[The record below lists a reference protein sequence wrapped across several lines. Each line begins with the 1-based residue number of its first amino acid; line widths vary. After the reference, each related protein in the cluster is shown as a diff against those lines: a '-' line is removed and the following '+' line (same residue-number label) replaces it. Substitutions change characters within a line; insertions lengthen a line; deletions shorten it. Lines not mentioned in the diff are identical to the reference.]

1 MPSFMKSG
9 RVRALVRRTTTP
21 KEGSMSIWTRLRTVL
36 AAAGAMTVLLA
47 APALATVVDQGRFVD
62 EPYGFTYDCGFPVE
76 VTGVATGNFRLR
88 EGKGDDASAFFSLDR
103 MSFREIHSNPL
114 TGAWFSVSGHFA
126 SNEITARRVDGS
138 LFEFR
143 IIKAGQP
150 AVIEDAAGNLV
161 ARDRGVIR
169 RTILFDTGGDDVP
182 GGTFVD
188 LLDLELNGPHPSFG
202 NLCAIATG
210 LIG

>member
-1 MPSFMKSG
+1 MT
-9 RVRALVRRTTTP
+9 RVEPHSLRRAFAVGL
-21 KEGSMSIWTRLRTVL
+21 LVL
-36 AAAGAMTVLLA
+36 AAAGSLTVLLA
-47 APALATVVDQGRFVD
+47 APASATVVDQGRFVD
-62 EPYGFTYDCGFPVE
+62 EPYGFSYDCGFPVE
-76 VTGVATGNFRLR
+76 VSGVATGNFRLR
-88 EGKGDDASAFFSLDR
+88 EGKGDDAGAFFSLDR
-103 MSFREIHSNPL
+103 MSFREIHTNPL

-126 SNEITARRVDGS
+126 SNEITATRVDGS

-161 ARDRGVIR
+161 ARDRGVVR
-169 RTILFDTGGDDVP
+169 RTILFDTGGDDEP

-188 LLDLELNGPHPSFG
+188 LLDLDLNGPHPSFG
-202 NLCAIATG
+202 NLCAIATD

>member
-1 MPSFMKSG
+1 MT
-9 RVRALVRRTTTP
+9 RVEPHSLRRAFAVGL
-21 KEGSMSIWTRLRTVL
+21 LVL
-36 AAAGAMTVLLA
+36 AAAGSLTVLLA
-47 APALATVVDQGRFVD
+47 AQASATVVDQGRFVD
-62 EPYGFTYDCGFPVE
+62 EPYGFSYDCGFPVE
-76 VTGVATGNFRLR
+76 VSGVATGNFRLR
-88 EGKGDDASAFFSLDR
+88 EGKGDDAGAFFSLDR
-103 MSFREIHSNPL
+103 MSFREIHTNPL

-126 SNEITARRVDGS
+126 SNEITATRVDGS

-161 ARDRGVIR
+161 ARDRGVVR
-169 RTILFDTGGDDVP
+169 RTILFDTGGDDEP

-188 LLDLELNGPHPSFG
+188 LLDLDLKGPHPSFG
-202 NLCAIATG
+202 NLCAIATD